1 MAPPIRDRRSFAGF
15 GRVGRNWSPWNS
27 DCSGPTNAFEKIPFG
42 PVEHPI
48 KMGKVKDFLAGPF
61 RDSRAMAATLVVLL
75 VAPGLPAYEVP
86 LSPASLHD
94 AWVLGQR
101 NDQATAEFL
110 TPCLKQI
117 TEGSQGGPHIAE
129 IEVLTPFSQVVDQ
142 SRQNLSGYTEQQAAQ
157 DYRQRGDMVVVRVLL
172 MLPSAFPK
180 RDSGPAAASPSQ
192 EQKTA
197 LRPENFWQNFRFNV
211 KQQGKIL
218 ATRSV
223 HNKPV
228 YSAPTKDSPSV
239 LDGATVW
246 LEYDAKDVRSEPATV
261 EVTTPDA
268 KTIAATFDLQKLR

>member
-1 MAPPIRDRRSFAGF
+1 
-15 GRVGRNWSPWNS
+15 
-27 DCSGPTNAFEKIPFG
+27 
-42 PVEHPI
+42 
-48 KMGKVKDFLAGPF
+48 MGKVKDFLAGPF

-101 NDQATAEFL
+101 NDQATAESL
-110 TPCLKQI
+110 TPYLKQI
-117 TEGSQGGPHIAE
+117 TEGSQGGAHIAE

-192 EQKTA
+192 AQETA

-211 KQQGKIL
+211 KQHGKIL
-218 ATRSV
+218 ATRSI

-239 LDGATVW
+239 LDGATECCYCGKPPQPDDPFVACHI
-246 LEYDAKDVRSEPATV
+246 YAQSRGGPKDGPLAAGHRSCNA
-261 EVTTPDA
+261 
-268 KTIAATFDLQKLR
+268 IAAGKLNKGKRRR